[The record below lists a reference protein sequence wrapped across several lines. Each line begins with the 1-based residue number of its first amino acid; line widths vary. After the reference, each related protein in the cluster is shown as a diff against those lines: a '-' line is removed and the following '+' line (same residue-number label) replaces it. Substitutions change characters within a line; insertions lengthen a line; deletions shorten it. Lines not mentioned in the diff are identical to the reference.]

1 MYKTFSIFW
10 WGTRVSHQ
18 RWGPIEAS
26 WCTSADPQT
35 RVLCSDSKL
44 RHLSGPLVLFFCV
57 HRMPLLAVLKAWL
70 QETRNKLTSILE
82 YIMRAIKVHV
92 VRIYYSFGDGECLYS
107 WGKLALII
115 SLFPMLLVWNQIG
128 EQMHIINLEMVDKD
142 NIHVKLYTLGL
153 GNYAYNTWYF
163 SVSMEISIKNQLCLE
178 YVVWIRCLHN
188 DFCSCSLIVT
198 SNLSGMSR

>member
-1 MYKTFSIFW
+1 MGPNRSFVVHISWPTNQGSLLRLQATSLIWSFSALLL
-10 WGTRVSHQ
+10 RS
-18 RWGPIEAS
+18 
-26 WCTSADPQT
+26 
-35 RVLCSDSKL
+35 SDATIGS
-44 RHLSGPLVLFFCV
+44 
-57 HRMPLLAVLKAWL
+57 VLKAWL